1 MGDINREFELEMWK
15 KSLSF
20 GVVNGKSITTDY
32 TTKEINTKI
41 NQIKGVETDAV
52 LGRIVKRA
60 STAQK

>member
-20 GVVNGKSITTDY
+20 GVDNGKSITTDY